1 MGDEVA
7 NDSITIERGLWG
19 FLCGRRWGP
28 GKVPSLDMSPDGRP
42 WTYHHTSPMVPRADM
57 ARVCDGARQQPSGDA
72 WAVAVQA
79 SLPALG
85 AWLVGRFPRERE
97 ALWVEARGLG
107 L

>member
-7 NDSITIERGLWG
+7 NDMIVIERGLWG
-19 FLCGRRWGP
+19 FASGRRWGP
-28 GKVPSLDMSPDGRP
+28 GKVPSLDLAPDGRR
-42 WTYHHTSPMVPRADM
+42 WTYHVSSPLVSRADM
-57 ARVCDGARQQPSGDA
+57 ARVCNGARQQPSGDA

-85 AWLVGRFPRERE
+85 AWLVGRLPRERE
-97 ALWVEARGLG
+97 ALWIEARGLG